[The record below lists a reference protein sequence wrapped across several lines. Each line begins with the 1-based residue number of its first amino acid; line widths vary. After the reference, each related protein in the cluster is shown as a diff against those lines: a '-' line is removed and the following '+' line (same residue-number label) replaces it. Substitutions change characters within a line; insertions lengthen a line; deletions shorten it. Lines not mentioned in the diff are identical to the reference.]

1 MFWCGAGVC
10 EVLAG
15 GGPFAV
21 PVGKK
26 GVFVWAND
34 LNADSFGSLG
44 EAVERN
50 KVCALLFQ
58 KALEIIM
65 EYSWL

>member
-1 MFWCGAGVC
+1 MFRWGAVVF
-10 EVLAG
+10 EVLG
-15 GGPFAV
+15 GGGRFAV
-21 PVGKK
+21 PGGKT

-34 LNADSFGSLG
+34 LNPDSFGSLG